1 MKNHSPLPPG
11 SPSRVA
17 PPSRPQSSRSLPC
30 DASAILRLLSRGG
43 SGFRAGALGAML
55 LALASCGG
63 SEATSEEPAAEQA
76 ATASATSMAGARG
89 GAAAFDPNAPE
100 YQGDHSLTGDPTA
113 GAAVYQA
120 NCVACHAA
128 DGRANGGV
136 TGADLV
142 GDPRRL
148 AKNNDTLLRA
158 IRDGVLDASPA
169 MPPHRDILTDE
180 QICDALAYVR
190 STFGGT
196 QE

>member
-1 MKNHSPLPPG
+1 MTDRTPLPSG

-17 PPSRPQSSRSLPC
+17 PPSHLQSSRSLPC
-30 DASAILRLLSRGG
+30 DVSAVHRLSRGG
-43 SGFRAGALGAML
+43 SGFRAGALGLL

-63 SEATSEEPAAEQA
+63 NEATSEEPAPEPP
-76 ATASATSMAGARG
+76 ATATATSMAGSRAG
-89 GAAAFDPNAPE
+89 PAAFDPNAPE

-113 GAAVYQA
+113 GAAVYQTS
-120 NCVACHAA
+120 CVACHAA

-169 MPPHRDILTDE
+169 MPPHRDLLTDE
-180 QICDALAYVR
+180 QIRDALAYVR
-190 STFGGT
+190 VTFGGT
-196 QE
+196 RE